1 MRMQQTCNNVLL
13 KSTND
18 LHLYF
23 LSVNCLNVFIYLMLS
38 RLIPIELPNGFIRRS
53 FMRVAAH
60 YFVALHLVFGL
71 YIIYKV

>member
-1 MRMQQTCNNVLL
+1 MICTYIFFVCKLL
-13 KSTND
+13 K
-18 LHLYF
+18 
-23 LSVNCLNVFIYLMLS
+23 CIYLILS
-38 RLIPIELPNGFIRRS
+38 WLIPIELPNGFIRRS

>member
-1 MRMQQTCNNVLL
+1 MRMQQTRNNVLL
-13 KSTND
+13 KSKND

-23 LSVNCLNVFIYLMLS
+23 FVCKLLKCIYLILS
-38 RLIPIELPNGFIRRS
+38 RLIPAELPNGFIRRS